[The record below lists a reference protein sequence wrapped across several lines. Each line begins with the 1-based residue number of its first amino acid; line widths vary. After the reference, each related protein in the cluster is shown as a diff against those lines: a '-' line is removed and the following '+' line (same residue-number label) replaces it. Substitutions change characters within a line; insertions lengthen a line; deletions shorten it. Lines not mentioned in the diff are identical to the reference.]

1 MTMSILLIVAS
12 VIGNLDGNKSAR
24 LPLVARYTGNRMNK
38 LIKCNKTTLYMA
50 F

>member
-1 MTMSILLIVAS
+1 MTVPILLIITS
-12 VIGNLDGNKSAR
+12 VIGNLDGYKSAR

-38 LIKCNKTTLYMA
+38 LIKFNKNTLYMA